1 MPLSAAQ
8 CHQNALCPNRLI
20 GYHCRRTIEKVE
32 IKKLGKRS
40 NHRKIRREKILVYK
54 NVPEF
59 SLFRNFCP
67 QRGIIQVL
75 FRKEYRHPNRLPEL
89 LTEQNPNR
97 CRLPA

>member
-40 NHRKIRREKILVYK
+40 NHRAKIRREKILVYK

-67 QRGIIQVL
+67 S
-75 FRKEYRHPNRLPEL
+75 KRHH
-89 LTEQNPNR
+89 TSFV
-97 CRLPA
+97 

>member
-40 NHRKIRREKILVYK
+40 NHRKNKKRD
-54 NVPEF
+54 NF
-59 SLFRNFCP
+59 SVQKR
-67 QRGIIQVL
+67 
-75 FRKEYRHPNRLPEL
+75 
-89 LTEQNPNR
+89 T
-97 CRLPA
+97 